1 MTLLRTETNKTTLKH
16 PFDIQLVENSTEK
29 DDISMRLVRR
39 TLQVNKDCLKCLSV
53 ILSVIADTGVEC
65 VPGFIAHTKY
75 VN

>member
-53 ILSVIADTGVEC
+53 IADTGVEC
-65 VPGFIAHTKY
+65 SPGFMAHTIGK
-75 VN
+75 